1 MLPILIKKE
10 TPFFNQIDLEFR
22 NVYTT
27 PFFNL
32 IAEKSSDN
40 KLQEKK
46 PWVIIFKEHHVFKM
60 PLQP

>member
-1 MLPILIKKE
+1 MHHTNTYIQGIYSFCFNQIVIEFKMLPILIKKE

-32 IAEKSSDN
+32 IAEK
-40 KLQEKK
+40 Q
-46 PWVIIFKEHHVFKM
+46 
-60 PLQP
+60 